1 MTPDA
6 MGQGQLVVAP
16 GIAGREA
23 LIKKAACT
31 INGRVAELQP
41 EVVS

>member
-23 LIKKAACT
+23 LIKKATCT
-31 INGRVAELQP
+31 INGLAAELLP